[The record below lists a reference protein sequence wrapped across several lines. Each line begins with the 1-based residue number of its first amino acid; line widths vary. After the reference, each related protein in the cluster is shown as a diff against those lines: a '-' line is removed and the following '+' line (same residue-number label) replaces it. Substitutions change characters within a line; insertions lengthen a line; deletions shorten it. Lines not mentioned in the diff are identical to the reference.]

1 MPSVPKKARKQAKKA
16 RKQADKA
23 KAAVPFS
30 AADLQNI
37 TKANPYIQRLI
48 EDAELRENIRTAVD
62 SAKSA
67 YERLTNG
74 KTPYRTV
81 LEDKKFQ
88 ADVRQAAEAAREA
101 TMSFTESPKKV
112 AAKRKTGGFGR
123 RLLVLVVGA
132 GAALALSESL
142 RSKVLD
148 TLFGAEEEFQYTP
161 PAATPAPP
169 PSTPV
174 TAA

>member
-1 MPSVPKKARKQAKKA
+1 MPSVRKKAGKQAK
-16 RKQADKA
+16 KA

-48 EDAELRENIRTAVD
+48 EDSDLRDNVRKALD
-62 SAKSA
+62 ASRSA
-67 YERLTNG
+67 YERLSNG
-74 KTPYRTV
+74 KAPHRAL
-81 LEDKKFQ
+81 LEDKKLQ
-88 ADVRQAAEAAREA
+88 ADLRQAAEAAQA
-101 TMSFTESPKKV
+101 AANSLTESPKKYQ
-112 AAKRKTGGFGR
+112 AKRKSRGFGR

-132 GAALALSESL
+132 GAALVASEGL

-161 PAATPAPP
+161 PATTQSAPAAA
-169 PSTPV
+169 PV